1 MTIWKE
7 DLSNRKKNLG
17 GLLSN
22 PSTRPI
28 LFVMAGML
36 VGMLVLGYMAMGRAK
51 SDAVPPSATVVRT
64 GDNVKVDPSR
74 GGSSAHSELQGQ
86 KNAIDTEAAIR
97 DGHTVLPTI
106 ESSRGSSN
114 PLELP
119 ALPSNSQTPN
129 PTAPAPTL
137 PTIQPPA
144 PVQPQPQPQPQ
155 PQDPVVA
162 QAPQP
167 VAPRQ
172 ASDGMTE
179 QIAGYLSLW
188 GPRANQFQE
197 FEYARTAEQEKA
209 AAPAAQ
215 APAGTQAP
223 PAAAPEVKSNIRF
236 VRSGS
241 VVPAR
246 LLTPLSS
253 DNPGPVL
260 AEITSGPLKG
270 ARMIGNMSVQREGI
284 MVQFSQIMKPG
295 WPDNYAISAVGLS
308 DDGYTGMATDVNH
321 HYFQRYTA
329 LLAGNFLQGYG
340 QGLSQTGSSTV
351 ITEGTVVSD
360 VEPLSSEEI
369 RNKGFGAVAQ
379 AIGEEMEE
387 MSERPTTIEI
397 KGKDGSPYAFQV
409 LFLQGF

>member
-7 DLSNRKKNLG
+7 DLNNRKKNLG

-28 LFVMAGML
+28 LFMMAGLL
-36 VGMLVLGYMAMGRAK
+36 VGMLVLGYMTMGRAN

-64 GDNVKVDPSR
+64 GDDVKVDPSR

-86 KNAIDTEAAIR
+86 KNAADVEEAMRAGR
-97 DGHTVLPTI
+97 TVLPTI
-106 ESSRGSSN
+106 ESSRGSNN

-137 PTIQPPA
+137 PTIQAPA
-144 PVQPQPQPQPQ
+144 PVQPQPQPQA
-155 PQDPVVA
+155 PVVA

-167 VAPRQ
+167 VAPRK

-188 GPRANQFQE
+188 GPRSNQFQE
-197 FEYARTAEQEKA
+197 FEYARTAEQEKGA
-209 AAPAAQ
+209 VPDAQ
-215 APAGTQAP
+215 APAGTMAP
-223 PAAAPEVKSNIRF
+223 VAAAPEVKSKIRF

-246 LLTPLSS
+246 LLTPLTS

-270 ARMIGNMSVQREGI
+270 ARMIGSMSVQREGI

-340 QGLSQTGSSTV
+340 QGLSQTGSSTI
-351 ITEGTVVSD
+351 ITDGTVVSD
-360 VEPLSSEEI
+360 VEPLNSEEI
-369 RNKGFGAVAQ
+369 RNKGYGEVAQ
-379 AIGEEMEE
+379 AIGEEVEE

-397 KGKDGSPYAFQV
+397 KGKDGAPYAFQV